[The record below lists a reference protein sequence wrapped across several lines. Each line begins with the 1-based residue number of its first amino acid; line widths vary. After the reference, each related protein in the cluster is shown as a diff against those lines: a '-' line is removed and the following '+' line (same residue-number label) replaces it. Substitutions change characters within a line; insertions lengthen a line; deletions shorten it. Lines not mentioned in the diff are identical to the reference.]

1 MIIAVLLPSLMKI
14 GILIDFKINQ
24 DFIEDVLCINKDTPI
39 KMCKGKCYLSNQL
52 KKVENQEEKQAPAS
66 QKERIEVV
74 YYHCKY
80 TLDFHNLAD
89 RYLSSMSPG
98 ADDELHTSS
107 FISAIFR
114 PPKRH
119 LI

>member
-1 MIIAVLLPSLMKI
+1 MIIAVMLPSLTKI

-52 KKVENQEEKQAPAS
+52 KKVENQEEKQAPS
-66 QKERIEVV
+66 SKKERIDVV
-74 YYHCKY
+74 YYHCKQ
-80 TLDFHNLAD
+80 TLDFQNLAD

-98 ADDELHTSS
+98 ANDELHTSS

-114 PPKRH
+114 PPKGH